1 MTTAAA
7 GGADEVPPADPH
19 ASARPPLPAPRKP
32 SGGPG
37 DAGPAGAPS
46 GSPRRRLRSVTGT
59 RRMLAAL
66 FLAPALVLLGAL
78 VVYPIGYSVYRS
90 FLDQAGTGFA
100 GFDNY
105 KALFTDET
113 IRTAIQNNAI
123 WVVFA
128 PTVATAL
135 GLIFAVLTERVRW
148 GTAFKL
154 VVFMPMAISMLA
166 AGIIFRLVYD
176 QAPERGVANAVWV
189 GVHDT
194 FAESAGYPN
203 AHPLPVHPLKAGGG
217 GSFVTKEPVRAG
229 QPVRLPLVGVAPAKM
244 PSDAK
249 PARAAAAEPGKVTGT
264 VWLDFTRGGG
274 GRPNVID
281 PEELGLR
288 GVEVEAVR
296 GGEVVARATAGADG
310 VFTLPASADGA
321 ELRLPA
327 SNFTEPY
334 NGVEW
339 LGPTLVTPAIIGSYV
354 WMWAGFAMVLIA
366 AGLAGLPRELLEA
379 ARVDGAN
386 EWQVFRRITVPMLA
400 PVLSVVL
407 VTLMINVLKVFDL
420 VFIIAPGSSL
430 ADANVLALQ
439 LYRSSFGTEANLGI
453 GSAIAVLLLL
463 LVLPMMYV
471 NIRRIRK
478 EGRR

>member
-7 GGADEVPPADPH
+7 GGADEVPPADTQR
-19 ASARPPLPAPRKP
+19 SGGTSVPAPRKP
-32 SGGPG
+32 SGQS
-37 DAGPAGAPS
+37 PAGQPPNGPVRS
-46 GSPRRRLRSVTGT
+46 RRSVTGT
-59 RRMLAAL
+59 RRVIAAL

-78 VVYPIGYSVYRS
+78 VVYPIVYSVYRS
-90 FLDQAGTGFA
+90 FFDQSGNGFA

-105 KALFTDET
+105 KALFTDDT
-113 IRTAIQNNAI
+113 IRTAVKNNAI
-123 WVVFA
+123 WVVLA
-128 PTVATAL
+128 PTVSTAL
-135 GLIFAVLTERVRW
+135 GLIFAVLTERIRW

-154 VVFMPMAISMLA
+154 IVFMPMAISMLA

-176 QAPERGVANAVWV
+176 QAPERGVANAVAV

-194 FAESAGYPN
+194 FAASAGFPK
-203 AHPLPVHPLKAGGG
+203 AHPLPVHPLKAAGG
-217 GSFVTKEPVRAG
+217 GSFVTKAPVRAG
-229 QPVRLPLVGVAPAKM
+229 EPVQLPLVGVLPAKM
-244 PSDAK
+244 PGDAK
-249 PARAAAAEPGKVTGT
+249 PARAPEAVNDGKITGT
-264 VWLDFTRGGG
+264 AWLDFTKGGG
-274 GRPNVID
+274 GKPNVID
-281 PEELGLR
+281 AEELGLK
-288 GVEVEAVR
+288 GIKVEAVK
-296 GGEVVARATAGADG
+296 GGKLVASATAGADG
-310 VFTLPASADGA
+310 TFTLPASADGA

-327 SNFTEPY
+327 SNFKEPY
-334 NGVEW
+334 NGVDW
-339 LGPTLVTPAIIGSYV
+339 LGPTLVTPGIIGSYV

-400 PVLSVVL
+400 PVLAVVL

-420 VFIIAPGSSL
+420 VFIIAPGSSQD
-430 ADANVLALQ
+430 DANVLALQ
-439 LYRSSFGTEANLGI
+439 LYRSSFGTDADLGI

-463 LVLPMMYV
+463 LVVPVMLF

>member
-7 GGADEVPPADPH
+7 GGTDAVPPADNHP
-19 ASARPPLPAPRKP
+19 SEQTSVPTPRKP
-32 SGGPG
+32 SDAPAGGPVR
-37 DAGPAGAPS
+37 S
-46 GSPRRRLRSVTGT
+46 RRSVTGT
-59 RRMLAAL
+59 RRVVAGL
-66 FLAPALVLLGAL
+66 FLAPALVLMGAL
-78 VVYPIGYSVYRS
+78 VVYPIVYSVYRS
-90 FLDQAGTGFA
+90 FFDQAGTGFA
-100 GFDNY
+100 GLDNY
-105 KALFTDET
+105 RALFTDDT
-113 IRTAIQNNAI
+113 ILTAVKNNAI
-123 WVVFA
+123 WVVLA
-128 PTVATAL
+128 PTVSTAL
-135 GLIFAVLTERVRW
+135 GLIFAVLTERIRW
-148 GTAFKL
+148 STAFKL

-176 QAPERGVANAVWV
+176 AAPERGVANAVWV

-194 FAESAGYPN
+194 FAESAGYPK

-229 QPVRLPLVGVAPAKM
+229 QPVHLPLVGVAPAKI
-244 PSDAK
+244 PTDAK
-249 PARAAAAEPGKVTGT
+249 PAKAAATDPGKITGT
-264 VWLDFTRGGG
+264 AWLDFTRGGG
-274 GRPNVID
+274 GKPNVID
-281 PEELGLR
+281 AEELGLK
-288 GVEVEAVR
+288 GIEVEAVKD
-296 GGEVVARATAGADG
+296 GKVVATAKAGADG
-310 VFTLPASADGA
+310 TFTLPASADGA

-327 SNFTEPY
+327 SNFKEPY

-339 LGPTLVTPAIIGSYV
+339 LGPNLVTPGIIGSYV

-400 PVLSVVL
+400 PVLAVVL

-420 VFIIAPGSSL
+420 VFIIAPGSSQD
-430 ADANVLALQ
+430 DANVLALQ
-439 LYRSSFGTEANLGI
+439 LYRSSFGTDADLGI

-463 LVLPMMYV
+463 LVLPVMFF

>member
-7 GGADEVPPADPH
+7 GGADEALPADRQRSGGPKV
-19 ASARPPLPAPRKP
+19 PAPRK
-32 SGGPG
+32 
-37 DAGPAGAPS
+37 AAPAGTPGRAP
-46 GSPRRRLRSVTGT
+46 RSVTGT
-59 RRMLAAL
+59 RRVIAGL
-66 FLAPALVLLGAL
+66 FLLPALVLLGAL
-78 VVYPIGYSVYRS
+78 VVYPIVYSVYRS
-90 FLDQAGTGFA
+90 FFDQAGTGFA
-100 GFDNY
+100 GIDNY
-105 KALFTDET
+105 KTLFTDDT
-113 IRTAIQNNAI
+113 ILTAVKNNAI

-128 PTVATAL
+128 PTVSTVL
-135 GLIFAVLTERVRW
+135 GLIFAVLTERIRW

-194 FAESAGYPN
+194 FAESSGFPK
-203 AHPLPVHPLKAGGG
+203 AHPLPVAPLKAAAGGT
-217 GSFVTKEPVRAG
+217 FVTKTAVHAG
-229 QPVRLPLVGVAPAKM
+229 QPVQLPLVGVLPAKM
-244 PSDAK
+244 PGDAQ
-249 PARAAAAEPGKVTGT
+249 PAKAPAAAGDGAVTGT
-264 VWLDFTRGGG
+264 AWLDFTKGGG
-274 GRPNVID
+274 GKPNVID
-281 PEELGLR
+281 AKELGLK
-288 GVEVEAVR
+288 GLKVEAVKN
-296 GGEVVARATAGADG
+296 GEVVATAKAAADG
-310 VFTLPASADGA
+310 TFTLPASADGA

-327 SNFTEPY
+327 SNFREPY
-334 NGVEW
+334 NGVDW
-339 LGPTLVTPAIIGSYV
+339 LGPSLVTPGIIGSYV

-400 PVLSVVL
+400 PVLAVVL

-420 VFIIAPGSSL
+420 VFIIAPGSSQD
-430 ADANVLALQ
+430 DANVLALQ
-439 LYRSSFGTEANLGI
+439 LYRSSFGTDADLGV

-463 LVLPMMYV
+463 LVIPVMLF